1 MGLKIFGNA
10 DGENAPRKKTGGFQD
25 DVVGRFRSGYVENDR
40 PVALQDWR
48 VTTGDP
54 EVAEKLVALLGAPK
68 GVESWETKGEDNL
81 ELFTETGSVEV
92 ILDGPKALRQAMVLY
107 GRKGI
112 IRVSDGETITYPDED
127 KGKPDPQAGQ
137 SFQERK
143 AEGKKGTG
151 AEPRI
156 ELWFR
161 LAADPELGIF
171 KFQSGSWSLVSD
183 LSYNDT
189 EQELSDFSD
198 DGDKVS
204 ATLTLEEVSF
214 IAKTGDRTG
223 QEVRYTKPVLT
234 LNGKVAA

>member
-1 MGLKIFGNA
+1 MGLKIFG
-10 DGENAPRKKTGGFQD
+10 GETGEATKKKSTFQD

-54 EVAEKLVALLGAPK
+54 DVAEKVRELLGAAEAPA
-68 GVESWETKGEDNL
+68 EWETKGEDSL
-81 ELFTETGSVEV
+81 ELFTSSGSVDV

-127 KGKPDPQAGQ
+127 KGQPDPQAGQ

-143 AEGKKGTG
+143 AEAKKGTG

-156 ELWFR
+156 EIFFR
-161 LAADPELGIF
+161 LADAEELGIF

-183 LSYNDT
+183 LSYTGADD
-189 EQELSDFSD
+189 EISDLAE
-198 DGDKVS
+198 GEKLR
-204 ATLTLEEVSF
+204 ATLSLEEVSF
-214 IAKTGDRTG
+214 VAKSGPRAG
-223 QEVRYTKPVLT
+223 QEVRYTKPNLT
-234 LNGKVAA
+234 LKGKA

>member
-1 MGLKIFGNA
+1 MGLKIFGDANG
-10 DGENAPRKKTGGFQD
+10 DNAPKKKSGSFAD

-40 PVALQDWR
+40 PVALSDWR

-54 EVAEKLVALLGAPK
+54 EVAKKLVDLLGAPK
-68 GVESWETKGEDNL
+68 GVEDWETKSEDNL
-81 ELFTETGSVEV
+81 ELFTEAASVEI

-112 IRVSDGETITYPDED
+112 IRVSDGETITHPDED
-127 KGKPDPQAGQ
+127 KGQPDPQAGQ

-143 AEGKKGTG
+143 AEAKKGTG

-183 LSYNDT
+183 LSYNDV
-189 EQELSDFSD
+189 EQELADLAED
-198 DGDKVS
+198 DSKIA
-204 ATLTLEEVSF
+204 ATLSLEEVSF
-214 IAKTGDRTG
+214 VAKNGPRAGET
-223 QEVRYTKPVLT
+223 VRYTKPVLT
-234 LNGKVAA
+234 LNGKA